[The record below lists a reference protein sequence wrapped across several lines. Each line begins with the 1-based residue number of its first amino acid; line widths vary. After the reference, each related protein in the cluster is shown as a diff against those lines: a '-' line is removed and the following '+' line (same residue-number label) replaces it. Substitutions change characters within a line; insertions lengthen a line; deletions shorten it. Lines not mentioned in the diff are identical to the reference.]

1 MREKRAPMTSD
12 WVKFY
17 DFRHSIIYVNERH
30 RDVHYARIA
39 QDLAPYIPSSSA
51 RVLDYGSGEALH
63 ADDLAARCGSLA
75 LAEAA
80 PNVRAILKQRFA
92 GNDKIAVLTPDEVA
106 ALPDQSFD
114 LIVMHSV
121 AQYLT
126 GAELDGLLATFHR
139 LLKPDGL
146 FVLGDIVQPHLASVH
161 AALALLRFAA
171 QNGFLLAAIR
181 GLIRIV
187 VSDYLKLSQKAGLSH
202 YTEAE
207 ALQRLKTAGFDPARA
222 PRNIGHNQQR
232 MTFTARRQN

>member
-1 MREKRAPMTSD
+1 MTSD

-39 QDLAPYIPSSSA
+39 RDITPYIPSPDG

-63 ADDLAARCGSLA
+63 ADQLAARCGSLA

-80 PNVRAILKQRFA
+80 PNVRAVLSQRFA
-92 GNDKIAVLTPDEVA
+92 GNAKIAVMTPEEVA

-126 GAELDGLLATFHR
+126 AAELVTLLTTFRR
-139 LLKPDGL
+139 LLKPDGTFL
-146 FVLGDIVQPHLASVH
+146 LGDIVPPRFASVH
-161 AALALLRFAA
+161 AALALLRFGA
-171 QNGFLLAAIR
+171 QNGFFGAAAL
-181 GLIRIV
+181 GLIRIF
-187 VSDYLKLSQKAGLSH
+187 VSDYLKLSKKAGLSH
-202 YTEAE
+202 YTEVETLA
-207 ALQRLKTAGFDPARA
+207 ALRAAGFAPRRA
-222 PRNIGHNQQR
+222 DRNIGHNQTR
-232 MTFTARRQN
+232 MTFIAARGQ